1 MATFIGS
8 LDGSHSNGDAWTVP
22 VSLCDAVYIGLPANT
37 EMLGLFLCQFQTPA
51 FELPPRPRTAK
62 T

>member
-8 LDGSHSNGDAWTVP
+8 LDGSHSNGDAWAVP
-22 VSLCDAVYIGLPANT
+22 VSLCDTVYIGLPANT
-37 EMLGLFLCQFQTPA
+37 EMLGLFYCQFQTPA
-51 FELPPRPRTAK
+51 FELPGGAK